1 MRHPAKALALLPLLL
16 LGAGSVVDPEEL
28 VRQGNA
34 AFAAQDYEQA
44 LQHYAQAEKT
54 TQNPG
59 LVAFNQGT
67 ALYRLGRFR
76 EAQLHFLRCVDEADA
91 ARRPV
96 ILYNLGNA
104 ILQQATAGNDLA
116 LFREAVETLTRC
128 AAQPGIDPDLR
139 LSARHNLEL
148 AKLLWLQARIARG
161 NDKEPEPGNTPD
173 PQPPPMP
180 KTPELEKTQDGSDPE
195 PGSNPKPAFEK
206 DNRKTV
212 QEKKD
217 DQKPIPTDE
226 RAPGTGKVPPPVD
239 MRDLH
244 AMTPEDATTNLERA
258 AERIRQERA
267 AYRLR
272 AAPVPA
278 RGVPDW

>member
-1 MRHPAKALALLPLLL
+1 MRHPARVVALLPLVLLL
-16 LGAGSVVDPEEL
+16 LGAGTVVDPEEL

-34 AFAAQDYEQA
+34 AFAAQEYAQA
-44 LQHYAQAEKT
+44 LQLYAAAET
-54 TQNPG
+54 TTLNPG

-76 EAQLHFLRCVDEADA
+76 EAQLHFQRCLDEADRE
-91 ARRPV
+91 RRPA

-104 ILQQATAGNDLA
+104 VLQQATAANDLA
-116 LFREAVETLTRC
+116 LFREAVDAFARC
-128 AAQPGIDPDLR
+128 AAQAGVDPDLQ

-161 NDKEPEPGNTPD
+161 DAKEPEPGDTPN
-173 PQPPPMP
+173 PMPPPPP
-180 KTPELEKTQDGSDPE
+180 KTPDLEKTDDGSSPE
-195 PGSNPKPAFEK
+195 PGSNPKLEK
-206 DNRKTV
+206 DNRK
-212 QEKKD
+212 QAPEKKD

-226 RAPGTGKVPPPVD
+226 RAPGAGKVPPPVD
-239 MRDLH
+239 MKDLQT
-244 AMTPEDATTNLERA
+244 MSPEDATKNLERA